1 LFRLGFLLDFW
12 IKLKVIVIGRSVI
25 SEDQVEC
32 GVLEEMQVRSMV
44 AEMTDLVLGISA
56 GVGDSGGF
64 LRLEILP
71 LAAF

>member
-1 LFRLGFLLDFW
+1 
-12 IKLKVIVIGRSVI
+12 
-25 SEDQVEC
+25 
-32 GVLEEMQVRSMV
+32 MQVRSMV